1 MIKGLGVDI
10 VENSRFTSMEN
21 KEQFIHRYY
30 RPEEIKLIEEKG
42 LSIAIDNFAVK
53 EAVSKVLGTGFRG
66 FGLTDIEVLRDP
78 LGKPYVNLYGAA
90 KEISDALEINSFFI
104 SISNTKELSVAV
116 VVAEG

>member
-10 VENSRFTSMEN
+10 VENNRFNSM
-21 KEQFIHRYY
+21 KHSEQFIKRYY
-30 RPEEIKLIEEKG
+30 TADEIKLIEERG
-42 LSIAIDNFAVK
+42 VSIAIDNFAVK
-53 EAVSKVLGTGFRG
+53 EAVSKVLGTGFRR

-90 KEISDALEINSFFI
+90 KEISDALGINTFFI
-104 SISNTKELSVAV
+104 SISNTKELSVAT